1 MRARGERNERQEECG
16 RNAVRTRAELGR
28 NSGTLIAS
36 SPLFCLAAPSKRILL
51 FLYEGLVPQVSLDLS
66 FPVIVCDLSEKSA
79 IHAFFT
85 RAQLGRPA
93 VDPRVTRGL

>member
-1 MRARGERNERQEECG
+1 
-16 RNAVRTRAELGR
+16 
-28 NSGTLIAS
+28 
-36 SPLFCLAAPSKRILL
+36 
-51 FLYEGLVPQVSLDLS
+51 LVPQVSLDLS